1 MNPRAC
7 LILWLF
13 LPSCVQA
20 GFSMFR
26 STQEQ
31 QPNPSIN
38 SYFSSQR
45 VQVALETMEQ
55 QADLSGATA
64 SMDSLGEKLQLVQ
77 ERMQRLAASS
87 LDTLR
92 SQMVPAAGSAASS
105 LVSRVAG
112 ALAPGMAAPDS
123 PPSAATPEAG
133 QAPSAAAG
141 AGGLTEPAAGSRPVA
156 MPELLPAEQDLLQQQ
171 QQKGGLQPVR
181 MAVAAGVLAVGVIG
195 AGWLWRAVSAAG
207 SSNALPPAANVASR
221 YPAMDVSGATK
232 LIQQFQKA
240 KARALGSEYDCSQ
253 LSSVLMGAALQQ
265 YHSTA
270 QELAARGWFRTSR
283 LWKCVVHRVTPVTAS
298 GQKVVAQVRWLHGMD
313 LGAWGCEVAC
323 RACCCAYMLVLH
335 TGVGHLKSTHHRF
348 CCTQQRMLAPV
359 PVVDNG
365 PHPVYT
371 APATPLSEVPN
382 ECTCAWS
389 LLGCGCRPPLGRRR
403 APTALTA
410 SGPPAPGTMHTMW
423 TMR

>member
-1 MNPRAC
+1 MC
-7 LILWLF
+7 L
-13 LPSCVQA
+13 QA
-20 GFSMFR
+20 GFAMFR

-55 QADLSGATA
+55 QADLGGPTGSI
-64 SMDSLGEKLQLVQ
+64 DSLGEKLQLVQ

-105 LVSRVAG
+105 LVSRVTG
-112 ALAPGMAAPDS
+112 ALAPGMAAADS
-123 PPSAATPEAG
+123 TPGADSS

-141 AGGLTEPAAGSRPVA
+141 AGGLMEPAAGSRPVA

-171 QQKGGLQPVR
+171 QQKGGMQPLR
-181 MAVAAGVLAVGVIG
+181 MAVAAGVLAVGVVG

-207 SSNALPPAANVASR
+207 SSNALPPAAAMASR

-298 GQKVVAQVRWLHGMD
+298 GQKVVAQVRGLVAWITSWWGMFHVCPC
-313 LGAWGCEVAC
+313 LG
-323 RACCCAYMLVLH
+323 MLVLQASVRLLQTAH
-335 TGVGHLKSTHHRF
+335 SLKAEYGNPCLCWQPSCIDSQVQNHLPSQACKKTILTYL
-348 CCTQQRMLAPV
+348 C
-359 PVVDNG
+359 
-365 PHPVYT
+365 
-371 APATPLSEVPN
+371 
-382 ECTCAWS
+382 
-389 LLGCGCRPPLGRRR
+389 LLVCGCRPPSGRRHG
-403 APTALTA
+403 PMALMA
-410 SGPPAPGTMHTMW
+410 SEPPAPGTMHMTW